1 MNLRLVLTFPRA
13 MKLEGGSSP
22 LFTVLLSPELL
33 LLHPFCLLPVPLL
46 LVFG

>member
-1 MNLRLVLTFPRA
+1 MNLWLVLTFPRA

-22 LFTVLLSPELL
+22 LLTVLSPELL